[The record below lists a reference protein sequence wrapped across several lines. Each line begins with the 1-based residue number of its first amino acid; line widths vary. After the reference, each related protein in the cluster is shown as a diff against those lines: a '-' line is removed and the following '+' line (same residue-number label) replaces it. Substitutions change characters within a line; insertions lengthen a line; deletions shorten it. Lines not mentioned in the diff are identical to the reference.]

1 MNTVAARANPVP
13 AWCYAALWQGWLL
26 GLLLF
31 VVFPGLR
38 AGSPWL
44 GAGSFWLL
52 LAPLASLAVLYRRA
66 LLTNRQRAAVPRSWH
81 RPAPRPSRLGH

>member
-1 MNTVAARANPVP
+1 MNFTADRANPVP

-26 GLLLF
+26 CLSLF
-31 VVFPGLR
+31 AAFPGLR
-38 AGSPWL
+38 AGSQWL

-66 LLTNRQRAAVPRSWH
+66 LVTSLRRATVARSWH
-81 RPAPRPSRLGH
+81 RPAPRPGRHGR